1 LKYLPVLSVLLL
13 FPTLTPVAFAQST
26 GESVQVVKGIVSKV
40 ENVDMTSEDK
50 SQEGAVVGGAVGYS
64 LSQNGGDAVVGAA
77 IGAVAGSSKTKPGLR
92 YTVTT
97 VDGSSVAVVVGDTN
111 AIDVGSCVSAEVSA
125 DRLNIRAVDQ
135 AVCDLEMQTAV
146 PRSQPQVSQTQ
157 GSQPQVSQPQ
167 AVQESGNCQTAQ
179 QQLLDAKTAE
189 ELELANS
196 KIQILC
202 D

>member
-1 LKYLPVLSVLLL
+1 LKYLPVVSALLL
-13 FPTLTPVAFAQST
+13 FAASTTAAFAQST
-26 GESVQVVKGIVSKV
+26 GESVQVVKGVVNKV
-40 ENVDMTSEDK
+40 ETVEMTSEDK
-50 SQEGAVVGGAVGYS
+50 SADGAVVGGAIGYS
-64 LSQNGGDAVVGAA
+64 HSQDSGDAIVGAA
-77 IGAVAGSSKTKPGLR
+77 VGAVAGSSKTTPGLR

-97 VDGSSVAVVVGDTN
+97 ADGSNVAVVVGDTR

-125 DRLNIRAVDQ
+125 DRSTIRAVDQ

-146 PRSQPQVSQTQ
+146 PRSQPQA
-157 GSQPQVSQPQ
+157 Q
-167 AVQESGNCQTAQ
+167 AAQESGNCQAAQ

-189 ELELANS
+189 EVEIANS

>member
-1 LKYLPVLSVLLL
+1 LKYLHVLSALLL
-13 FPTLTPVAFAQST
+13 FPALTTAAFAQST
-26 GESVQVVKGIVSKV
+26 GESVQVVKGVVSKI

-50 SQEGAVVGGAVGYS
+50 SQEGAVVGGAIGYS
-64 LSQNGGDAVVGAA
+64 HSQDAGGAVVGAA
-77 IGAVAGSSKTKPGLR
+77 VGAVAGSSKTKPGLR

-97 VDGSSVAVVVGDTN
+97 ADGSNVAVVVGDTL
-111 AIDVGSCVSAEVSA
+111 AIKVGSCVSAEVSA
-125 DRLNIRAVDQ
+125 DRSTIRAVDQ

-146 PRSQPQVSQTQ
+146 PRSQPQ
-157 GSQPQVSQPQ
+157 
-167 AVQESGNCQTAQ
+167 AAQESGNCQTAQ

-189 ELELANS
+189 EVEVANS